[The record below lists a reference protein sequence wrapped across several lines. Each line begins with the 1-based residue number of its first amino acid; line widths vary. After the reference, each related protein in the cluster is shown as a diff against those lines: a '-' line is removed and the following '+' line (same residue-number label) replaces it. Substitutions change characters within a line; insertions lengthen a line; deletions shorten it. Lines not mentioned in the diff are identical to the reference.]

1 MKKLSFIKYIAL
13 FFITFALGFGVNKLS
28 KSSSLHIEVFSKEQA
43 ILHLNK
49 KVQSLCNAKTVSVE
63 DTKGRTVFVDKN
75 DWRGDYSV
83 VIDWEHSI
91 RGKHELIW
99 YDKENYQKCI
109 VEVGEVEQ

>member
-1 MKKLSFIKYIAL
+1 MKKSSCIKCFAL
-13 FFITFALGFGVNKLS
+13 FFITFALGFGINKLNN
-28 KSSSLHIEVFSKEQA
+28 SSNSNIEVFSKEQA
-43 ILHLNK
+43 ISHLNK

-99 YDKENYQKCI
+99 NDKENYQKCI
-109 VEVGEVEQ
+109 VEVGEIEQ